1 MVEVWVLAIGKM
13 QHSLALQSKGA
24 SADGAG
30 GSSGAFS
37 TFATTF
43 GRIEAQ
49 GGGER
54 FFGDQNEAR
63 TTHKITIR
71 FRRNLTVAHRILYS
85 FTVDGAS
92 YTRTFNIRRIENKGE
107 RDKYLEILCDE
118 GVAT

>member
-1 MVEVWVLAIGKM
+1 MSVGKM
-13 QHSLALQSKGA
+13 QHSLALQAKGT
-24 SADGAG
+24 SADGG
-30 GSSGAFS
+30 GGNAGAFS

-49 GGGER
+49 GGGES

-71 FRRNLTVAHRILYS
+71 FRRNLTTAHRILYS
-85 FTVDGAS
+85 YTADGAS
-92 YTRTFNIRRIENKGE
+92 YTRLFNIRRIENKDE
-107 RDKYLEILCDE
+107 RDKYLEILAEE

>member
-1 MVEVWVLAIGKM
+1 MAIGKM
-13 QHSLALQSKGA
+13 QHSLALQSKA
-24 SADGAG
+24 SSADGGG

-54 FFGDQNEAR
+54 FFGDQNQDR

-71 FRRNLTVAHRILYS
+71 HRRNLTIAHRILYS
-85 FTVDGAS
+85 FTVDGTTPHIQYQAKLQTWS
-92 YTRTFNIRRIENKGE
+92 VNI
-107 RDKYLEILCDE
+107 LILCKKALQLN
-118 GVAT
+118 G

>member
-1 MVEVWVLAIGKM
+1 MAIGKM
-13 QHSLALQSKGA
+13 QHSLQLQSKA
-24 SADGAG
+24 SSADGGG

-43 GRIEAQ
+43 GSIEAQ

-54 FFGDQNEAR
+54 FYGDQIEPR

-71 FRRNLTVAHRILYS
+71 FRRNLKVTHRILYG
-85 FTVDGAS
+85 FTVDGTS
-92 YTRTFNIRRIENKGE
+92 YTRLFNINRIQNVGE
-107 RDKYLEILCDE
+107 RDKYLELLCTE